1 MALTSLIQILKV
13 NELRKG
19 VSQRT
24 GRPYEMQ
31 DAECALLDD
40 AGVLQQVGV
49 LQLDKSM
56 MGESAPEPGVYMAS
70 FALAASMKD
79 RRIGAVLTAL
89 RPYSADKR
97 PSAPKAPPAPGA

>member
-1 MALTSLIQILKV
+1 MALTSLIQVLKV
-13 NELRKG
+13 NEVKKG

-24 GRPYEMQ
+24 GRAYEMQ

-56 MGESAPEPGVYMAS
+56 MGDAAPAPGTYMAS
-70 FALAASMKD
+70 FALSAGMKD
-79 RRIGAVLTAL
+79 RKINAVLTAL
-89 RPYSADKR
+89 RPYKPAA
-97 PSAPKAPPAPGA
+97 PAPAPAAPKV